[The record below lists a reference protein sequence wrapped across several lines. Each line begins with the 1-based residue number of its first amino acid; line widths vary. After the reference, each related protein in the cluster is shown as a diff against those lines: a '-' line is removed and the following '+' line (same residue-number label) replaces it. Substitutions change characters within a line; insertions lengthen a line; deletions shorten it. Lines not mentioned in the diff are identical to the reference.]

1 MNKYN
6 IIKKIGNGAY
16 GTTYK
21 VEYNNKFYALKKQ
34 KILESDTKKNLKSN
48 IWREIEFY
56 KWINKLSKLD
66 QIFFMKLYEFNI
78 ENSCDLNQDIDNNKL
93 NRSKICLNLLV
104 DLKDGVLKDL
114 NLSTNENNSLLIQML
129 YIIYLLR
136 KSNWIHRDIHPG
148 NIGYKIV
155 DVNTKVIIKI
165 NNKLFKIPTYGY
177 IFSIIDYGMCI
188 NKKFLKSSIE
198 KKNYKLNYSLNFDL
212 WCFLE
217 EYIFNYYNNID
228 SLKRNNTNIKKIHD
242 DITKYVYMNNK
253 LLYEKIKFMMIHI
266 NNSLESKFKL
276 LESRNK
282 CDYLISYDF
291 AQYVQIYSNKTYYD
305 ILQLN
310 YKDNMYNNNLL
321 DYIKMNKDKI
331 DLLLINLL
339 KLLNSIKH

>member
-1 MNKYN
+1 MDKYN

-21 VEYNNKFYALKKQ
+21 VEYNNKYYALKKQ
-34 KILESDTKKNLKSN
+34 KILESDTKKNLNSN

-56 KWINKLSKLD
+56 KWINKLNKDD

-78 ENSCDLNQDIDNNKL
+78 EKSCDLNQEIDNKQL

-114 NLSTNENNSLLIQML
+114 NLSKNQNNSLLIQML

-136 KSNWIHRDIHPG
+136 KSNWIHHDIHPG

-155 DVNTKVIIKI
+155 DEDMKLTIRI

-177 IFSIIDYGMCI
+177 IFSLIDYGMCS
-188 NKKFLKSSIE
+188 NKKILKKSIE

-217 EYIFNYYNNID
+217 EYSFNYYKNINELKKNNIN
-228 SLKRNNTNIKKIHD
+228 LKKLHEI
-242 DITKYVYMNNK
+242 ITKYVYENNK
-253 LLYEKIKFMMIHI
+253 LLYEKIKFIMIHT
-266 NNSLESKFKL
+266 NKSLEPKFKL
-276 LESRNK
+276 LERKNNY
-282 CDYLISYDF
+282 DYLISYDF
-291 AQYVQIYSNKTYYD
+291 AQYVQIYSNQTYYN
-305 ILQLN
+305 ILN
-310 YKDNMYNNNLL
+310 ITYNDNMYNNNLL
-321 DYIKMNKDKI
+321 EYIKMNKDNI
-331 DLLLINLL
+331 DSLLINLL
-339 KLLNSIKH
+339 ILSKLSK